1 MSNKK
6 QITGTLED
14 GTKVVYDVIIT
25 FHNDNNDKDYIVY
38 TDNKYDSENKLKLYA
53 SIYNPFDNTFVG
65 HPTTAEE
72 WYEIN
77 KVIDKVLLDI

>member
-1 MSNKK
+1 MNNKK

-14 GTKVVYDVIIT
+14 GTKVVYDVILT

-65 HPTTAEE
+65 HPSTVEE

-77 KVIDKVLLDI
+77 KIIDKVLLDI

>member
-1 MSNKK
+1 MENRK
-6 QITGTLED
+6 QIYGTLED
-14 GTKVVYDVIIT
+14 GTKVVYDVILT

-38 TDNKYDSENKLKLYA
+38 TDNKYDSENKLKIYA
-53 SIYNPFDNTFVG
+53 SIYNSVDNTFIG

-77 KVIDKVLLDI
+77 KVIDKVLLDV